1 MSCMKTNTW
10 KQYADAEIL
19 KQVTVRPIR
28 PDEKARW
35 DKLMSE
41 RHYLKNA
48 RLVGRQLRQVG
59 ELEGQ
64 SALCQGG
71 GSTAHGALFSPLS
84 RQRKQG
90 LRKTVAFAFI

>member
-1 MSCMKTNTW
+1 MKTNTW

-59 ELEGQ
+59 ELASGYFFTN
-64 SALCQGG
+64 QGRRDI
-71 GSTAHGALFSPLS
+71 F
-84 RQRKQG
+84 R
-90 LRKTVAFAFI
+90 